1 MYDHRVTDEV
11 GKEHKGRPGCLCP
24 RRQKIYTEVTPEQD
38 LPGQTEAVQPA
49 NRTIY
54 VFWLHGSILILNLA
68 PSSSI
73 GFTGEQCLLF
83 LSQAL
88 GALFQFVQ
96 KFPVVL
102 VLICYFK
109 ESVYYQGREKKVSG
123 LATVIY

>member
-1 MYDHRVTDEV
+1 MKWERSTR
-11 GKEHKGRPGCLCP
+11 KAWLSLSTGR
-24 RRQKIYTEVTPEQD
+24 KYTEVTPEQD

-54 VFWLHGSILILNLA
+54 VFWLHGSILILDLA

-96 KFPVVL
+96 KFPDT
-102 VLICYFK
+102 
-109 ESVYYQGREKKVSG
+109 S
-123 LATVIY
+123 